1 MASRKNFDR
10 QYRLACGPGG
20 SEGFE
25 VGETSRE
32 QPIPLHI
39 SFSVQKSDT
48 ETQNTG
54 KVTIWN
60 LNDEHL
66 SVLNKKDCALSLRA
80 GYGNRLNLIFAGIIS
95 FAATNREGADR
106 MTEIEVVDNL
116 VEIRDTYVSVSY
128 RGKVNTKTIMD
139 DVANQMGV
147 AVTYS
152 YNAKFVDLANGFSY
166 VGQAKNIMDKMCK
179 CSNLVWSLQN
189 GVMQVK
195 CPNDVMKKEVYLLNA
210 ESGMIGSPSRV
221 VVSQGESGGAN
232 VLGWDVEYFLNG
244 AIHID
249 DYVRVE
255 SEVVTGYFRVYSL
268 DIAGDNISGDWY
280 CKARLLE
287 VSN

>member
-1 MASRKNFDR
+1 MDNRKNFDR
-10 QYRLACGPGG
+10 QYRLAFGV
-20 SEGFE
+20 SEDTGFE
-25 VGETSRE
+25 VGKITRE

-39 SFSVQKSDT
+39 GFSIQKSET

-54 KVTIWN
+54 KVSIWN

-66 SVLNKKDCALSLRA
+66 SILNKKDCALSLRA
-80 GYGNRLNLIFAGIIS
+80 GYGDRLNLIFAGIIS
-95 FAATNREGADR
+95 FSTTYRQGADR
-106 MTEIEVVDNL
+106 VTEIEVVDNL
-116 VEIRDTYVSVSY
+116 VQIRDTFCSVSY
-128 RGKVNTKTIMD
+128 RGKVNTKTVMD

-152 YNAKFVDLANGFSY
+152 YNAKFADLANGFSY
-166 VGQAKNIMDKMCK
+166 VGQAKNIMDKMCQ
-179 CSNLVWSLQN
+179 CSNLVWSIQN

-195 CPNDVMKKEVYLLNA
+195 CPNDVMSKEVYLLNA

-221 VVSQGESGGAN
+221 VVSQSDSGEGN
-232 VLGWDVEYFLNG
+232 VVGWDVEYLLNG

-249 DYVRVE
+249 DYVKVE
-255 SEVVTGYFRVYSL
+255 SEAVTGYFRVYSL